1 MSDSKRDADIRV
13 VGATI
18 PRGEIDISFARSGG
32 PGGQNVNKV
41 ETKAVLS
48 FSVDESSALD
58 DRQKARLRD
67 KLGNRINSDGILGL
81 ASDRYR
87 TQSRNV
93 DDVIERFR
101 ELVSGALRRP
111 RKRIATK
118 PTRASKERRLDEKK
132 RRGARK
138 SERQRRPKWD
148 D

>member
-1 MSDSKRDADIRV
+1 MSDSKRDEDIRV

-18 PRGEIDISFARSGG
+18 PRGEIDIRFARSGG

-48 FSVDESSALD
+48 FAVDASTALD
-58 DRQKARLRD
+58 ARQKARLRD

-93 DDVIERFR
+93 EDVLARFQ
-101 ELVSGALRRP
+101 ELVNGALRRP

-118 PTRASKERRLDEKK
+118 PTRASKERRLEEKK